1 MHGEVARLGLELDRR
16 GVGDELAALG
26 PVGLG
31 HDAGDLDAARVIER
45 GEAGTGEVRRSH
57 EHNSQRLGHG
67 GGAGLSLELGQ
78 HLEHI
83 AQDAHRR
90 LGGVDGVNE
99 AVAVMVEHRPGLGL
113 VHLEPVS
120 DGVEVG
126 VVEPVFAQGPG
137 LKPLD
142 HDVEILA
149 EKIQHADD
157 VEGVV
162 EELSLGGVAGN
173 AVEQQC
179 VGLGIEGSVVDP
191 VLDVIMPEFDGG
203 LVGDKLPLAGV
214 VEEGLANRVLHPQV
228 AEEVAAGDVQVGG
241 DAAKDLPLRALAGA
255 G

>member
-1 MHGEVARLGLELDRR
+1 MHECV
-16 GVGDELAALG
+16 
-26 PVGLG
+26 
-31 HDAGDLDAARVIER
+31 
-45 GEAGTGEVRRSH
+45 T
-57 EHNSQRLGHG
+57 
-67 GGAGLSLELGQ
+67 
-78 HLEHI
+78 
-83 AQDAHRR
+83 
-90 LGGVDGVNE
+90 
-99 AVAVMVEHRPGLGL
+99 VMVKNWAGLGL
-113 VHLEPVS
+113 VYFEPVV
-120 DGVEVG
+120 DGIEVG
-126 VVEPVFAQGPG
+126 VVEPVFAQCPG

-157 VEGVV
+157 IEGVV

-228 AEEVAAGDVQVGG
+228 AEEVAAGDVQVIGYFTE
-241 DAAKDLPLRALAGA
+241 DLPLCALAGTRA
-255 G
+255 GRPAPSVF